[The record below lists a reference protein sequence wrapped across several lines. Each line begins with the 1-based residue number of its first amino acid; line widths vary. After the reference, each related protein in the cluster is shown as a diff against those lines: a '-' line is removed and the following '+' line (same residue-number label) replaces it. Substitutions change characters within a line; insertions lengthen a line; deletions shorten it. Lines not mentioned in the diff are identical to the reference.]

1 MKTKAMILAAAA
13 VLMVAAG
20 AAEARDVKRNRSV
33 TGVGGETRST
43 SSEIHSKRNGDGTGS
58 RSATRIGPRGKSTT
72 TDSTVSC
79 AGGSCT
85 GNTTATGP
93 NGGTASRSTTVTKE

>member
-1 MKTKAMILAAAA
+1 MKTKAMLLAAAA
-13 VLMVAAG
+13 TLMIVAT
-20 AAEARDVKRNRSV
+20 AAEARDVNRNRSV

-43 SSEIHSKRNGDGTGS
+43 SSTVHSQRNGDGTGS
-58 RSATRIGPRGKSTT
+58 RSATRTGPRGKSTQ
-72 TDSTVSC
+72 TDSNVSC

-93 NGGTASRSTTVTKE
+93 NGGTANRSTTVTKQ